1 MDKIISYVKEQIM
14 FFQTNSINPTGINQ
28 SMWYIEI
35 IEDYITSEIY
45 SRIFPK
51 EMSYKDCAFSLALIT
66 LDWIQYDELKINK

>member
-45 SRIFPK
+45 SRYQKKKRKKNVIIIIFF
-51 EMSYKDCAFSLALIT
+51 FSLLLLLI
-66 LDWIQYDELKINK
+66 IIIFHF